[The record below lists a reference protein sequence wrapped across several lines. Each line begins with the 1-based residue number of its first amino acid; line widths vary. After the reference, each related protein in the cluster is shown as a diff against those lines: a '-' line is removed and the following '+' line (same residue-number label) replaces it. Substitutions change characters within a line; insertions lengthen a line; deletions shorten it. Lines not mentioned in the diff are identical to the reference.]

1 MATGLST
8 DAGLDAE
15 ALGIVAVD
23 PFGVG
28 GVLLRVRPGPH
39 LDAWLQA
46 LHEALPEGTP
56 WRRLPAHA
64 DPSRLAAETDVVATL
79 ASGRRAARPGLL
91 READDGFVVVPM
103 AERMEP
109 GVAALLGEA
118 LDTGSIAPREV
129 GLAPEPARIAL
140 VLLDE
145 SRPDESGAP
154 RLLAERVGVQF
165 ALEPQPGARAGW
177 PPAPTPAGAASGAAY
192 PTISRATV
200 EAARARLPDVTIA
213 AELEQ
218 AIVEASVAL
227 GIDTL
232 RPAQRALRVARAR
245 AALEGRLK
253 VRDDDVAVA
262 AALVLMPRATRLPQ
276 APPSEDDLPDDV
288 PPDAAPPPPPPEHD
302 RPPSDVDDA
311 DQPIGRLA
319 DRVVEAAR
327 ARLPDELPETDPG
340 AGFGGGGRRGALIR
354 QLHHGHRV
362 GARPGDPRRGGRVD
376 LAATLRAAAPWQT
389 VRRRRAEERAL
400 ESPATPGSAPA
411 AREPAPPTRRAW
423 VEKGDLHIQVRA
435 RRAATATIF
444 MVDASG
450 SQALNR
456 LAEVKGA
463 VELLL
468 SDSYVRREQVALVT
482 FRGRE
487 AELALPATRS
497 LVRARRTLAG
507 MIGGGGTPLALGLME
522 GLRTALRL
530 RSDAL
535 APRLVLL
542 TDGRPNVDRQGEGGR
557 AQARDDALAAARL
570 IRARGL
576 PGVVLDTSPR
586 GEPFAAELAREMG
599 MPHLHLPRADARHV
613 RAALG
618 RLDPG

>member
-8 DAGLDAE
+8 DAGLEIE
-15 ALGIVAVD
+15 ALGVVAVD
-23 PFGVG
+23 PLGVG

-39 LDAWLQA
+39 LDAWLHALQA
-46 LHEALPEGTP
+46 ALPKGTP

-79 ASGRRAARPGLL
+79 ASGRRTARPGLL
-91 READDGFVVVPM
+91 READRGFVVVPM
-103 AERMEP
+103 AERIEP

-165 ALEPQPGARAGW
+165 ALEPQPGALADW
-177 PPAPTPAGAASGAAY
+177 PSAEAQGYASGAY
-192 PTISRATV
+192 SGITRAAIM
-200 EAARARLPDVTIA
+200 AARERLPEVTIA
-213 AELEQ
+213 SDLEQ

-245 AALEGRLK
+245 AALEGRLQ

-276 APPSEDDLPDDV
+276 APPSEDDLPDDA
-288 PPDAAPPPPPPEHD
+288 PPDAVPPPPPPESD
-302 RPPSDVDDA
+302 PPASDANDA

-327 ARLPDELPETDPG
+327 AHLPDELPQTDPG
-340 AGFGGGGRRGALIR
+340 VGFGGGGRRGALIR

-389 VRRRRAEERAL
+389 VRRRRAEERAAGDDGL
-400 ESPATPGSAPA
+400 
-411 AREPAPPTRRAW
+411 PAPLRRAY

-468 SDSYVRREQVALVT
+468 SDSYVRREQVALVS

-497 LVRARRTLAG
+497 LVRARRTLGG

-557 AQARDDALAAARL
+557 AQAREDALAAARL
-570 IRARGL
+570 IRAHAL

-599 MPHLHLPRADARHV
+599 LPHLHLPRADARHV

-618 RLDPG
+618 RLDAS